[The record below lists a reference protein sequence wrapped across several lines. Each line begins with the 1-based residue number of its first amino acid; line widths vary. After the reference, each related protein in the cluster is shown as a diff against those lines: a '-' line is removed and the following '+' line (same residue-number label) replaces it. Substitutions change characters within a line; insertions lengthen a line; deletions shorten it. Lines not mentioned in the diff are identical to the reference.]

1 MEKEKPARTRSFPK
15 ILLEVLVVV
24 LILII
29 LIGLLLPM
37 TRGSCVVAGTPI
49 ETPAGPRQVELL
61 AVGDQ
66 VICRSSDGRI
76 AEGKI
81 TAVQCY
87 TASQYLR
94 FRFDD
99 GRELCVTAEHPIF
112 GESGWQR
119 AGSFAM
125 GDSVVAIE
133 STLRIESIRVEH
145 GPVSVY
151 DLTVEPHE
159 NFFASG
165 ILVHN
170 KGSGKMQAAHF
181 RIYELLI
188 SIKNFKMDYNQYPWP
203 DDAPPMGT
211 TMADVLRELAPT
223 HPGVTKGKK
232 PTINTAMET
241 YFEVPNNYLKNGTLV
256 DPWGGE
262 YMIIWDDR
270 RKGPIIWTKSR
281 NGIDETS
288 DGDEDWGDD
297 IFNAYY
303 KR

>member
-15 ILLEVLVVV
+15 ILLEIFVVA
-24 LILII
+24 LIPII

-37 TRGSCVVAGTPI
+37 RRGVTTSAKVVEAKY
-49 ETPAGPRQVELL
+49 
-61 AVGDQ
+61 
-66 VICRSSDGRI
+66 RI
-76 AEGKI
+76 H
-81 TAVQCY
+81 Q
-87 TASQYLR
+87 
-94 FRFDD
+94 
-99 GRELCVTAEHPIF
+99 
-112 GESGWQR
+112 
-119 AGSFAM
+119 
-125 GDSVVAIE
+125 
-133 STLRIESIRVEH
+133 
-145 GPVSVY
+145 
-151 DLTVEPHE
+151 
-159 NFFASG
+159 
-165 ILVHN
+165 LV
-170 KGSGKMQAAHF
+170 
-181 RIYELLI
+181 I
-188 SIKNFKMDYNQYPWP
+188 SIENFKMNYDQYPWP
-203 DDAPPMGT
+203 NDAPPMGI

-232 PTINTAMET
+232 STINTAMET